1 MSWRRPPS
9 TRGRVT
15 IHGRRLTAPGGA
27 GDRRRRRGGAARGD
41 RIQLRGLRAVGTHG
55 VLPEEKSRAQPFEID
70 LDLAVD
76 LGPAGR
82 SDLLSD
88 TVDYA
93 GVADT
98 AVGDRVRRR
107 VLRAAGGAG
116 RCRGRGRRWHPT
128 VRIAAVTVHL
138 RKLQPPLAMDIATV
152 GVRITRQR

>member
-1 MSWRRPPS
+1 
-9 TRGRVT
+9 VT
-15 IHGRRLTAPGGA
+15 GVTGPGE
-27 GDRRRRRGGAARGD
+27 GGGGD

-76 LGPAGR
+76 LGLAGR

-93 GVADT
+93 GIAETVVGIVSGASSFQLLEALAGAVADAT
-98 AVGDRVRRR
+98 LACDD
-107 VLRAAGGAG
+107 
-116 RCRGRGRRWHPT
+116 
-128 VRIAAVTVHL
+128 RIAAVTVHL

-152 GVRITRQR
+152 GVRITRPQ